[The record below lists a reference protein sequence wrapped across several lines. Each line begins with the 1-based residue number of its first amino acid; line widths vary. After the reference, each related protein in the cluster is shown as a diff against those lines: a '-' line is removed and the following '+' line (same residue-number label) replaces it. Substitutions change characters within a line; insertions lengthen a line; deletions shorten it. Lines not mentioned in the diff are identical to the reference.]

1 MEMMITIGGN
11 LSGSLNQTFRRASG
25 NIDDLRAR
33 SREAQREL
41 NRLEREF
48 RQGRITQEQYAAA
61 TARITREMRQLENSQ
76 NRVKAISGTLNNGLN
91 TAKAVGSIAALT
103 TATAVATTALSS
115 INEAG
120 DFEKQMA
127 SVGAKADA
135 TGAEMTAMKQKALE
149 LGAATSLS
157 ASEVAVAMDDLAA
170 GGFTANK
177 IIAAMPG
184 IISGAEASGEDLALV
199 AGTVSTALSIW
210 GIEAEKAS
218 KVSDVLAM
226 AANVSSASVDDLG
239 YAFKYAGPPAS
250 ALGITLE
257 EVAAATAIM
266 TNSGLDGSSAG
277 TSLRAS
283 LLKLNNPARAQQK
296 IMKSLGFSMQDAKG
310 ETKSLS
316 EIVKDL
322 EESTK
327 GLTEAEKVA
336 TIGKIVGTEAVS
348 GFLSLMKA
356 GPAEIDKMTH
366 AFENSD
372 GASAK
377 AAKAMMDNY
386 AGAKEQM
393 MGAFESAQ
401 IAFGTP
407 ILPVLQKAFS
417 GVSEYVEGNMS
428 PIERL
433 GQKAA
438 DGLEAVLEPFAL
450 NKPKLTAE
458 MSMDPDA
465 VAQYQKELAKFK
477 EYENLDF
484 GDKVIASLDT
494 ITTAAEEWVGGSGGE
509 AMGRI
514 FTELGEVA
522 VNAWLGALKGA
533 AGATVDNIA
542 EGNLTAAAATGGA
555 AWLLGGGLLAKG
567 AIGAGKW
574 GKDIYDSRRA
584 RSAPPTTSPTNVPP
598 TSAGGSRATATP
610 SRAPVATRT
619 AMPPVSPT
627 TNRPV
632 YGQNATR
639 ILSNATAAANVPPT
653 AATNAAASAF
663 RGSRFLGGAGKIM
676 SKAVVPLAV
685 VGEVISI
692 ARSDDKVK
700 ATAESGA
707 GLAGGLGGAKLG
719 AAIGT
724 AIAPGIGT
732 ALGGVIGGLGGYFGG
747 KLLGGKATDVV
758 RGSDKAMAQAPA
770 VTPTPPNTEE
780 FKTSMTASTTAFT
793 QLATDTSMI
802 STTMVTTM
810 TELDTQ
816 TKLATQNMGILVQWT
831 GQASGWMS
839 SLNGIQPAGQRVI
852 NALNNLEQRI
862 NSIELPNSPS
872 RRVAYE

>member
-91 TAKAVGSIAALT
+91 TAKAIGGIAALT
-103 TATAVATTALSS
+103 TATAVAATTMSS
-115 INEAG
+115 INTAG

-336 TIGKIVGTEAVS
+336 TVGKIVGTEAVS

-356 GPAEIDKMTH
+356 GPAEIDKMTD
-366 AFENSD
+366 AFEKSD
-372 GASAK
+372 GASSK

-393 MGAFESAQ
+393 MGAFESAK

-407 ILPVLQKAFS
+407 ILPVLKEAFS

-428 PIERL
+428 PIEKL

-458 MSMDPDA
+458 MSMDPDTM
-465 VAQYQKELAKFK
+465 AQYQKELAKFK
-477 EYENLDF
+477 EYENMDF

-494 ITTAAEEWVGGSGGE
+494 ITTATEEWVGGSGGE

-514 FTELGEVA
+514 FTELGEIA

-567 AIGAGKW
+567 VIGAGKW
-574 GKDIYDSRRA
+574 GKDIYDSRRS
-584 RSAPPTTSPTNVPP
+584 RSAISTTPPVNVPP
-598 TSAGGSRATATP
+598 TSAGGTRAASTP
-610 SRAPVATRT
+610 NRAPVAART
-619 AMPPVSPT
+619 AMPPISPT

-639 ILSNATAAANVPPT
+639 ILSNATAANVPPT
-653 AATNAAASAF
+653 AATNPATAAS

-700 ATAESGA
+700 ATAEAGA
-707 GLAGGLGGAKLG
+707 GLAGGLSGAKLG

-724 AIAPGIGT
+724 AIVPGLGT
-732 ALGGVIGGLGGYFGG
+732 AIGGAIGGLGGYFGG
-747 KLLGGKATDVV
+747 KLLGGKATDAV
-758 RGSDKAMAQAPA
+758 RGSDKAIAQAPTA
-770 VTPTPPNTEE
+770 PSISPTNEAFNT
-780 FKTSMTASTTAFT
+780 SLTASTTAFT
-793 QLATDTSMI
+793 QLATDTTMI
-802 STTMVTTM
+802 STTMVTSL

-839 SLNGIQPAGQRVI
+839 TLNGIQPAGQRVI
-852 NALNNLEQRI
+852 NALNNLERRI